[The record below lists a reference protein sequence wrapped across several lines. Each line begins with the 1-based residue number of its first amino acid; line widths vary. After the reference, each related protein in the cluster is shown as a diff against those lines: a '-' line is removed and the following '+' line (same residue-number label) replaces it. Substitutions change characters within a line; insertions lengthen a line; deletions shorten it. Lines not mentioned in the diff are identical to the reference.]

1 MKKLFFIFALLAVM
15 VMQVPQA
22 SAAGPPGQEEISIA
36 LQSAQADVQ
45 YVAQYAMMPDV
56 SFAADLPVLVLKAP
70 ADFRLFK
77 LCFAEVIQFQ
87 HPPNI
92 NRVGMI
98 SFDTDKLIE
107 NSHYS
112 QLGYSLWD
120 WYSA

>member
-36 LQSAQADVQ
+36 LCTAQSDVQ
-45 YVAQYAMMPDV
+45 YVVQYAMIPDI
-56 SFAADLPVLVLKAP
+56 SFAADLPVLDLKAP

-77 LCFAEVIQFQ
+77 LCFAESIKFQ
-87 HPPNI
+87 HPPN